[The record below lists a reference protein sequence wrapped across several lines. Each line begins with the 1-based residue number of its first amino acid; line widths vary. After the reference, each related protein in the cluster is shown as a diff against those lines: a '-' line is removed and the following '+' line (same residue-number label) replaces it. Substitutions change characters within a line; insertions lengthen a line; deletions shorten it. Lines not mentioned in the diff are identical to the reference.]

1 MNSSNSSN
9 ILTESQEN
17 LLNKISNI
25 ENGEYINT
33 EDLNKLKLELDRL
46 LNKAIIELEE
56 SYKEYNNAYNS
67 LYNKNSLY

>member
-1 MNSSNSSN
+1 
-9 ILTESQEN
+9 
-17 LLNKISNI
+17 NI